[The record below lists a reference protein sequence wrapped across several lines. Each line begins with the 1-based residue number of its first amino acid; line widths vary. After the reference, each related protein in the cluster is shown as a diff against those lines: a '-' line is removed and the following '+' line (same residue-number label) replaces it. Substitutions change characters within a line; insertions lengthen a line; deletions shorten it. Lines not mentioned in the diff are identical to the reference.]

1 MSANYFRS
9 DTNQENQTIKVNDAI
24 IRGNCTVAGATTI
37 AGTLGCTGDFTA
49 GGKVIATGSVQG
61 SQFIQAGP
69 AATFVQATSLST
81 EVDASGAAAGTRQFQ
96 IETVNATL
104 AFGASALFNL
114 ILPTGSL
121 GTSPSYH
128 NVMFSIYDY
137 SGSYA
142 TNGTP
147 FAYVAAIDPTQ
158 HRLRIVVKNIAASQ
172 PLSGVLKFNI
182 NIVGA

>member
-24 IRGNCTVAGATTI
+24 IRGNMTVAGASTV
-37 AGTLGCTGDFTA
+37 AGTMGCTGDLTV
-49 GGKVIATGSVQG
+49 GGKAIVTGTVQG

-69 AATFVQATSLST
+69 SARFVQATSLST
-81 EVDASGAAAGTRQFQ
+81 QVDASGAPAGTRQFQ
-96 IETVNATL
+96 IETVTTSL
-104 AFGASALFNL
+104 GFGGSAIFNL
-114 ILPTGSL
+114 LLPAGCL

-128 NVMFSIYDY
+128 NVIFSIYDY

-142 TNGTP
+142 SDGTP
-147 FAYVAAIDPTQ
+147 FAYVASIDPTQ
-158 HRLRIVVKNIAASQ
+158 SRLRIVIKNIAASQ
-172 PLSGVLKFNI
+172 SLSGVLKFNI

>member
-24 IRGNCTVAGATTI
+24 IRGNCTVAGATTV

-49 GGKVIATGSVQG
+49 AGKVIATGTVQG

-69 AATFVQATSLST
+69 AASFVQATSLTT
-81 EVDASGAAAGTRQFQ
+81 EVDASAAPAGTRQFQ

-114 ILPTGSL
+114 LLPAGCL

-128 NVMFSIYDY
+128 NVTFQIYDY

-158 HRLRIVVKNIAASQ
+158 SRLRIVIKNLAASQ
-172 PLSGVLKFNI
+172 SLSGVLKFNI
-182 NIVGA
+182 NIIGA